1 MDVLK
6 SRGAPWIFL
15 SLAFFIFNLAHIVF
29 WSFQSSVSPLAYLV
43 LFPFLIWGLIKDPVN
58 GFITC
63 ALFGLF
69 ILLILGTPLF
79 DWDAKYIW
87 FFHAKRIF
95 LDNNLYTQLD
105 DYFSP
110 SHNDYPVLVPAI
122 AASYAKSIG
131 YWNEVYPRLSVLFV
145 IFPVFVG
152 MQVLLKKPA
161 LYGLWI
167 SGVLIAS
174 GKYLING
181 YMDAILGITVG
192 LACCSLIQFY
202 GEKKENRSY
211 WFLAV
216 ILFTLPHIKNE
227 GLLASLL
234 IVLAMTPK
242 ILTTRR
248 YWALPLLSFV
258 FYYFIWKR
266 PVTLAG
272 IVTTDLF
279 VPGITTRFLNRMT
292 SSAELYEL
300 VRSIASISAIYFF
313 ILCLF
318 VWFPRIPFK
327 KWAPAFFV
335 VAGYSAAMF
344 VIYLITALDLKVH
357 LQHSVDRTFLVVN
370 LSIIS
375 MLVFQA
381 QSVNQSESK
390 LRLPPHELVQT
401 PSL

>member
-1 MDVLK
+1 MSALSHKD
-6 SRGAPWIFL
+6 SPWILL
-15 SLAFFIFNLAHIVF
+15 SLSFFLFNLANLVF
-29 WSFQSSVSPLAYLV
+29 WSLGSSISPLAYLALLPLLLWGV
-43 LFPFLIWGLIKDPVN
+43 LKDPVK
-58 GFITC
+58 GMMTC
-63 ALFGLF
+63 SLMAVFV
-69 ILLILGTPLF
+69 LLILGTPLF

-87 FFHAKRIF
+87 FFHGKRIF
-95 LDNNLYTQLD
+95 MDSNLYAPLD

-110 SHNDYPVLVPAI
+110 SHNDYPVLVPAL
-122 AASYAKSIG
+122 AASLAKTVG

-145 IFPVFVG
+145 IAPIFLVAKVVF
-152 MQVLLKKPA
+152 KRPA
-161 LYGLWI
+161 LYGLWTA
-167 SGVLIAS
+167 GVLITS

-181 YMDAILGITVG
+181 YMDAILGLYVG
-192 LACCSLIQFY
+192 LACCLLGKFY
-202 GEKKENRSY
+202 EKKVDTVSY
-211 WFLAV
+211 WLLIA

-234 IVLAMTPK
+234 IILAMTPK
-242 ILTTRR
+242 IVARR
-248 YWALPLLSFV
+248 KFWALPALSFI

-279 VPGITTRFLNRMT
+279 VPGITDRFLSRIS

-313 ILCLF
+313 FLF
-318 VWFPRIPFK
+318 LGVGFFRQNFK
-327 KWAPAFFV
+327 KWAPGLFV
-335 VAGYSAAMF
+335 IGIYSLAMF

-375 MLVFQA
+375 LLVFSGLQWEE
-381 QSVNQSESK
+381 QSE
-390 LRLPPHELVQT
+390 LTPPLELAQT
-401 PSL
+401 PSG